1 MFNGDPSE
9 TDAKKLVA
17 EIMSKVIVKSVP
29 RGVETGLYWKEPEQ
43 SGAMVEGSQ
52 RRVCASLQS
61 GENGTLLA
69 ISDDAFDLPEELLRD
84 LLAAFYQMRPISM
97 HLKLRAEMPL
107 TDLLRL
113 ALGPGPQGIPEV
125 LRRFAIDSEVR
136 EAIVLHIGDTFP
148 EESLTSVQY
157 SMSVTFEAQGGF
169 LARAFSTCRQLPVH
183 PEHKIKAIQ
192 NAFTQNLI
200 LESEQCFVTVS
211 YCLSLTLAV
220 SYCLRCLLLP
230 LLHSLKVGEY
240 VAVKS
245 VKVND
250 GQFVLGRVAQ
260 WRQASE
266 ANLRENSI
274 MRQYNVQLSPKGL
287 PEILFHKDLYKIS
300 GQGNPISID
309 QSGSQLLTFDG
320 VGDNSAANDSTGNTG
335 KLKEIKAQL
344 REMSGMDENQYKSTL
359 RRLYLTWHP
368 DKAGNTPFNNMIL
381 RLLVKHK
388 QWKDEGGGD
397 DSWLED
403 FEDHQADTG
412 CNNTEAQACS
422 AGLAR
427 SSDDIG
433 CMMLCRCPCFSISMM
448 CYSVEVE

>member
-1 MFNGDPSE
+1 M
-9 TDAKKLVA
+9 
-17 EIMSKVIVKSVP
+17 
-29 RGVETGLYWKEPEQ
+29 
-43 SGAMVEGSQ
+43 
-52 RRVCASLQS
+52 
-61 GENGTLLA
+61 
-69 ISDDAFDLPEELLRD
+69 
-84 LLAAFYQMRPISM
+84 
-97 HLKLRAEMPL
+97 
-107 TDLLRL
+107 
-113 ALGPGPQGIPEV
+113 
-125 LRRFAIDSEVR
+125 
-136 EAIVLHIGDTFP
+136 
-148 EESLTSVQY
+148 
-157 SMSVTFEAQGGF
+157 
-169 LARAFSTCRQLPVH
+169 H
-183 PEHKIKAIQ
+183 PEHKTIQ
-192 NAFTQNLI
+192 NAFTQNLV

-220 SYCLRCLLLP
+220 SYCLCCLLLP

-250 GQFVLGRVAQ
+250 GQFVLGRVSQ
-260 WRQASE
+260 WRPSE
-266 ANLRENSI
+266 ANLREYSI
-274 MRQYNVQLSPKGL
+274 MRQYSVQLSPKGL
-287 PEILFHKDLYKIS
+287 PEILSHKDLYKIS

-309 QSGSQLLTFDG
+309 QSGSQLLKFDG

-388 QWKDEGGGD
+388 QWYLEGGGD

-403 FEDHQADTG
+403 FENHQADTG
-412 CNNTEAQACS
+412 CNNGESQACS
-422 AGLAR
+422 AVLAR
-427 SSDDIG
+427 SSDEIC

-448 CYSVEVE
+448 CYSVVIDLCMLEKSPFSFAAILSFQN

>member
-1 MFNGDPSE
+1 M
-9 TDAKKLVA
+9 
-17 EIMSKVIVKSVP
+17 
-29 RGVETGLYWKEPEQ
+29 
-43 SGAMVEGSQ
+43 
-52 RRVCASLQS
+52 
-61 GENGTLLA
+61 
-69 ISDDAFDLPEELLRD
+69 
-84 LLAAFYQMRPISM
+84 
-97 HLKLRAEMPL
+97 
-107 TDLLRL
+107 
-113 ALGPGPQGIPEV
+113 
-125 LRRFAIDSEVR
+125 
-136 EAIVLHIGDTFP
+136 
-148 EESLTSVQY
+148 
-157 SMSVTFEAQGGF
+157 
-169 LARAFSTCRQLPVH
+169 
-183 PEHKIKAIQ
+183 
-192 NAFTQNLI
+192 
-200 LESEQCFVTVS
+200 
-211 YCLSLTLAV
+211 
-220 SYCLRCLLLP
+220 LP

-266 ANLRENSI
+266 ANLREDSI
-274 MRQYNVQLSPKGL
+274 MRQYSVQLSPRGL

-320 VGDNSAANDSTGNTG
+320 VGDNSAANDSTGNAG

-388 QWKDEGGGD
+388 QWYLEGGGD

-433 CMMLCRCPCFSISMM
+433 
-448 CYSVEVE
+448 